1 MNIFKEIINLYKD
14 YLQKEKA
21 VAKAYEEI
29 TEKVENGITLAD
41 QIIDVLKENK
51 ILKEQN
57 KILKQK
63 LEQAKGLLNEMRIAL
78 RQTKDGTK
86 YNISLLEDVDK
97 LLERIE
103 K

>member
-57 KILKQK
+57 KILEQK
-63 LEQAKGLLNEMRIAL
+63 LEQTEGLLNEMRIAL
-78 RQTKDGTK
+78 RQTKDGAK

-97 LLERIE
+97 LLEEIE